1 LQQREMARFG
11 LETLS
16 VITVINGYTKRT
28 KKNKHSDC
36 GIG

>member
-1 LQQREMARFG
+1 M
-11 LETLS
+11 
-16 VITVINGYTKRT
+16 KRT